1 MEKLLQKIEKNWVFC
16 QKNLGN
22 KYSRRRSKIPSKV
35 IVCVSGGSDSVAM
48 LHLLQRLKKLL
59 CLELS
64 VLYFNHRI
72 RSESDQEQ
80 EFVKSLAKKYK
91 IPFLFKIKND
101 LKPHQKGLQEVA
113 REWRIR
119 ESLKIL
125 ESLGGDYIATGHHAD
140 DQVET
145 LLLKLLRG
153 AHISNLKGMHWINP
167 PFIRPLLNC
176 NKLELQDYLKRN
188 NFSWLE
194 DSSNQ
199 SKKYLRNRVRLELIP
214 LLEELTRDGLQSHI
228 LDLIEQSNL
237 LRNWLNLGYDEWMK
251 KQGKKRRHKSEILFV
266 SDLEKENKILQQEIL
281 YNFIFF
287 RTGQSLS
294 YRKLQNIFELILK
307 SDETWAF
314 SLSKSWEIYHF
325 SGEIIL
331 RTK

>member
-1 MEKLLQKIEKNWVFC
+1 MEKLLQKIEKNWVYC
-16 QKNLGN
+16 QKYN
-22 KYSRRRSKIPSKV
+22 RRRSKIPSKV

-237 LRNWLNLGYDEWMK
+237 LRRWRSRSALD
-251 KQGKKRRHKSEILFV
+251 R
-266 SDLEKENKILQQEIL
+266 
-281 YNFIFF
+281 
-287 RTGQSLS
+287 
-294 YRKLQNIFELILK
+294 
-307 SDETWAF
+307 
-314 SLSKSWEIYHF
+314 
-325 SGEIIL
+325 
-331 RTK
+331 